1 MSTCWSLGRAAWL
14 PSTPELPNAG
24 LAFGGFMACA
34 GRWGGGPLRCSFNC
48 SRSGNRLF
56 PLLSAASHVAWELCW
71 GGSVERSCG
80 AASLGRCSLQFTAA
94 PSPFCFLNLS
104 RGCASCRNFSPS
116 GWQPLQV
123 PAWGG
128 LAAIEKAERQKDT
141 GSSCLTTLL
150 CMMMLTHPLYLPS
163 QN

>member
-1 MSTCWSLGRAAWL
+1 MPALHLEGSWPVR
-14 PSTPELPNAG
+14 
-24 LAFGGFMACA
+24 GG
-34 GRWGGGPLRCSFNC
+34 GGGGPLRCSFNC

-128 LAAIEKAERQKDT
+128 LAAIEKAERQKDM

>member
-1 MSTCWSLGRAAWL
+1 
-14 PSTPELPNAG
+14 
-24 LAFGGFMACA
+24 MACA
-34 GRWGGGPLRCSFNC
+34 GRWGGGALRCSFNC

-128 LAAIEKAERQKDT
+128 LAAMEKAERQKDT

>member
-1 MSTCWSLGRAAWL
+1 
-14 PSTPELPNAG
+14 
-24 LAFGGFMACA
+24 MAC
-34 GRWGGGPLRCSFNC
+34 GGGEL
-48 SRSGNRLF
+48 SGAALTAASLVTVYF
-56 PLLSAASHVAWELCW
+56 PFLSAVSHVAWELCW

-80 AASLGRCSLQFTAA
+80 AASLGRCRLQFTAA

-128 LAAIEKAERQKDT
+128 LAAMEKAERQKDT
-141 GSSCLTTLL
+141 GSSCLATLL
-150 CMMMLTHPLYLPS
+150 CMVMLTHPLYLPS